1 MSTFN
6 ILVILAYFLT
16 IVGISIW
23 SSRLANSGDDFLM
36 AGRSLRWPVVGASLF
51 MSNVSS
57 STLVGLMGAAYKNGI
72 AVSAYEWMA
81 ILVLCIAALRVYPK
95 FVALKVTTVPE
106 FLEHHYNRHARIY
119 FALLTVVLT
128 VLVDTAVSLYAGAL
142 TLHVFLPDYDLATM
156 VYCLAAFAG
165 LYTVMGGLRAVVYT
179 DVLQGFFLVI
189 GVIILTM
196 LIFKDYGFSFF
207 KLREALPVGHLSM
220 IRSASDPMMPWPGIF
235 LGVSSMGFWY
245 WCTNQYV
252 VQRAM
257 ASKTQKD
264 ATRGA
269 IFAAIL
275 KYIPI
280 FCMILP
286 GVMALPLMPGLENG
300 DKIFSMLIKNYLPDG
315 FSGLMIAA
323 LMAGIMSSVDS
334 ALHSS
339 STIIIHDIM
348 PIFYAKKLGESA
360 LLKLCRIV
368 MIVVV
373 IFAALWS
380 PYIAQFDGVFHYI
393 QQIYGF
399 LVPPVAVVFLFR
411 MFSNYGNRSSAFWS
425 ILISNLFGLIFSYLI
440 YIKGAFLK
448 DLHYQY
454 VTSLVFLFGCFS
466 YVVSTMVIKQA
477 APIPKLQLG
486 DINVSK
492 EDRYW
497 VWALLASVVILLV
510 YFF

>member
-1 MSTFN
+1 MAFH
-6 ILVILAYFLT
+6 FL
-16 IVGISIW
+16 
-23 SSRLANSGDDFLM
+23 
-36 AGRSLRWPVVGASLF
+36 
-51 MSNVSS
+51 
-57 STLVGLMGAAYKNGI
+57 
-72 AVSAYEWMA
+72 
-81 ILVLCIAALRVYPK
+81 
-95 FVALKVTTVPE
+95 
-106 FLEHHYNRHARIY
+106 
-119 FALLTVVLT
+119 
-128 VLVDTAVSLYAGAL
+128 
-142 TLHVFLPDYDLATM
+142 
-156 VYCLAAFAG
+156 
-165 LYTVMGGLRAVVYT
+165 
-179 DVLQGFFLVI
+179 
-189 GVIILTM
+189 
-196 LIFKDYGFSFF
+196 
-207 KLREALPVGHLSM
+207 LREALPVGHLSM
-220 IRSASDPMMPWPGIF
+220 IRSASDPMMPLPGIF

-368 MIVVV
+368 MIAVV

-440 YIKGAFLK
+440 YIKGAFFKRFTLSIR
-448 DLHYQY
+448 HQFG
-454 VTSLVFLFGCFS
+454 VFVWLSQLCREYNGNQ
-466 YVVSTMVIKQA
+466 TA

-486 DINVSK
+486 DIIVST